1 MRRPRQ
7 SQTPDCGA
15 PAGRS
20 GIGVGLIFLCLFMRC
35 PQRSRTA
42 DCGAPAGRSGV
53 GVGLIFLS
61 LNALAAM
68 RTNEPRLSELVVE

>member
-1 MRRPRQ
+1 
-7 SQTPDCGA
+7 
-15 PAGRS
+15 
-20 GIGVGLIFLCLFMRC
+20 MRC